1 MVHLDAH
8 DIAHSAVRTRRIG
21 DTVNVESPDGLMLR
35 FYTDPVGG
43 IESVEFAE

>member
-1 MVHLDAH
+1 VVHLDAH
-8 DIAHSAVRTRRIG
+8 DIAHSA
-21 DTVNVESPDGLMLR
+21 VNVESPDGLMLR